1 MSKKSEPVIT
11 IMPYCDEKST
21 TSPFLYLLL
30 ELLIVSIVLDCE
42 LNDFDK
48 QAQEVIEELAK
59 EGIQYGEKFIISRV
73 KRS

>member
-1 MSKKSEPVIT
+1 MLKVTNGLVLQGKL
-11 IMPYCDEKST
+11 DKWT
-21 TSPFLYLLL
+21 TFDTQIIQESID
-30 ELLIVSIVLDCE
+30 IVSIVLDCE